1 MENKSGS
8 LMIGE
13 GVIVNG
19 NIEMCE
25 DAHVYGVINGEIK
38 AVDIIVGETGKVN
51 GRVIA
56 DNIEVRGQIQQHIE
70 ARATLVVKATGRVS
84 GEIVYQSLEIESGGL
99 IDGKLEKY
107 NPRKDAAE
115 VKTAAEAK
123 ATSAAKA
130 TK

>member
-25 DAHVYGVINGEIK
+25 DAHVYGVVNGEIK

-115 VKTAAEAK
+115 VKTAAEPK

>member
-25 DAHVYGVINGEIK
+25 DAHIYGVVNGEIK
-38 AVDIIVGETGKVN
+38 AKDVVIGETGQVN
-51 GRVIA
+51 GHLVA
-56 DNIEVRGQIQQHIE
+56 DNIEVRGQIQQNIE
-70 ARATLVVKATGRVS
+70 ARATLIVKSTGRVA
-84 GEIVYQSLEIESGGL
+84 GDIVYQSLEIESGGL

-107 NPRKDAAE
+107 SAKREAAS
-115 VKTAAEAK
+115 EAK
-123 ATSAAKA
+123 ASSSSKS